1 MVTAFQTIWISTLT
15 ETGVMMLLRL
25 VLQIRTTMVF
35 WELLQLQFQLLI
47 PLDWF
52 QVKEVILTLKIVM
65 ITVLT
70 ITKRLVAQ

>member
-1 MVTAFQTIWISTLT
+1 M
-15 ETGVMMLLRL
+15 GVMMLLRL
-25 VLQIRTTMVF
+25 VLRIRTTMVF
-35 WELLQLQFQLLI
+35 WELLQLQLL
-47 PLDWF
+47 LVLERF